1 MTKKQ
6 MWGLAAGI
14 VSTLGLIAFLIMVE
28 IHTVS
33 GNEIAILE
41 TWSGG
46 VDDEPYPP
54 KTYIRVPGFMYTFY
68 NYDMSSQV
76 YVMNDLASTV
86 EFAQGREKDSYQVQS
101 KEGQDMQISMNVRWR
116 LDPDKLVH
124 LHKTVRNDFEEKI
137 LRPALLRTV
146 KDEAT
151 VMEAISAYSGEG
163 LVLLQSSIQ
172 AVLSDPAG
180 DVRQKG
186 IIVENF
192 VIEGIKLDD
201 DYIGQI
207 KARQVAIQSEL
218 RAKQEEQAKLAEAQK
233 AKAEAQVDYETQIV
247 AAERDKQKGILTAE
261 KEKRERILAAEA
273 DKFEQVLAAEGE
285 KEAGILRAQAIVAIG
300 EAEARAK
307 EVNLMAYA
315 VEGADNFVKIEIA
328 RSMAKAFQNI
338 DGYLPGDMN
347 ITLLSSSFM
356 NSLRMVMGGGQRLEL
371 DPSLAKERYGN

>member
-6 MWGLAAGI
+6 LWGTVAASAAILGI
-14 VSTLGLIAFLIMVE
+14 IVFAIVVE
-28 IHTVS
+28 IHTVR
-33 GNEIAILE
+33 GNEIAVLE

-46 VDDEPYPP
+46 VDDDIYPP

-68 NYDMSSQV
+68 NYDMSSRV
-76 YVMNDLASTV
+76 YVMNDLASTL
-86 EFAQGREKDSYQVQS
+86 EFAQGREKDSYGVQS

-116 LDPDKLVH
+116 LDPEKLVH
-124 LHKTVRNDFEEKI
+124 LHKTVREDFEEKI

-151 VMEAISAYSGEG
+151 VMEAISAYSGQG
-163 LVLLQSSIQ
+163 LVLLQASIQ
-172 AVLSDPAG
+172 ESLADPTG
-180 DVRQKG
+180 EVRAKG

-201 DYIGQI
+201 EYIGQI
-207 KARQVAIQSEL
+207 KARQVAIQAEL
-218 RAKQEEQAKLAEAQK
+218 RANQEEKAAMAEAQK
-233 AKAEAQVDYETQIV
+233 AKAEAQADYETQIV
-247 AAERDKQKGILTAE
+247 AAERDKQKGILDAE
-261 KEKRERILAAEA
+261 KAKQERVLAAEA
-273 DKFEQVLAAEGE
+273 EKAEQVLKSEGE
-285 KEAGILRAQAIVAIG
+285 RLAGENRAAAIVAIG

-315 VEGADNFVKIEIA
+315 VDGADNFVRIEIA
-328 RSMAKAFQNI
+328 KSMAKAFQNI

-356 NSLRMVMGGGQRLEL
+356 NSLRTVMGGPALEF
-371 DPSLAKERYGN
+371 DPSSAKQRYGGK